1 MNTEQKEGAVWKG
14 ERRGVEWKRWCENE
28 KGARF
33 EKVEGFCVKRN
44 IGRMNR
50 CEKEEG
56 VFRKGND
63 TNSGLRQNRK
73 TTKSLFSIT
82 VYAKL
87 SQLRN
92 CDSDAIKMVHNLK
105 CFRRS
110 LHPILQSRYI
120 GTTLYP
126 FITGGFF
133 EPIVVHLKTN
143 DCLHKLTCTEDFE
156 NICIKLWYAQ
166 MHHPLLWLAQMH
178 IYWFHNAV
186 TKTCKTGIF
195 IIRRSIPVFWT
206 ATVTELRQLLNC
218 FNLNTF
224 VAVQRLIELNCGI
237 CFLKLVCCSYFR
249 VVSWLVAQFHNS
261 QSYY

>member
-1 MNTEQKEGAVWKG
+1 MEKV
-14 ERRGVEWKRWCENE
+14 CEIE

-44 IGRMNR
+44 IGRMNW

-110 LHPILQSRYI
+110 LHPILQSRYS

-133 EPIVVHLKTN
+133 KPIVVHLKTN

-156 NICIKLWYAQ
+156 NICIKL
-166 MHHPLLWLAQMH
+166 
-178 IYWFHNAV
+178 
-186 TKTCKTGIF
+186 
-195 IIRRSIPVFWT
+195 
-206 ATVTELRQLLNC
+206 
-218 FNLNTF
+218 
-224 VAVQRLIELNCGI
+224 
-237 CFLKLVCCSYFR
+237 
-249 VVSWLVAQFHNS
+249 
-261 QSYY
+261 